1 MKKSFNILSRFCQW
15 KTLAVA
21 CSLMSI
27 LSAAQGQ
34 WSSGSNRVYISS
46 NNVRI
51 GIATSTPNERLHVK
65 NGNILVHYQD
75 GPQARLGESLLGGMF
90 LGTVTGHN
98 MHLGVGNA
106 EKMTISTGGNVG
118 IGTVS
123 PAYKL
128 QVTGESYTTG
138 RVGIG
143 TEPGSGIQLNVK
155 GSVHVGNSSG
165 AQVFHVSAGKE
176 LVFIGTDAYNEY
188 LASVGDTSSYI
199 QDNNYSLWVSKGI
212 VSEDFAL
219 ASVSDW
225 DDYVFDENYH
235 LPSLQQL
242 ETYLKQHK
250 HLPAIPSEAAVKK
263 QGYSLHKLNRG
274 FLKTIEELTLY
285 TIAQDKKVNELE
297 AQLNTQAGQLQLL
310 MDELA
315 AIKSKL
321 SPGKNNT
328 H

>member
-1 MKKSFNILSRFCQW
+1 MKKSLGTLSQFCQW
-15 KTLAVA
+15 KELAMA
-21 CSLMSI
+21 CGMLFI
-27 LSAAQGQ
+27 LSGAQAQ
-34 WSSGSNRVYISS
+34 WSTGSNRVYISS
-46 NNVRI
+46 NNIRV
-51 GIATSTPNERLHVK
+51 GLGTSTPNERLHVK

-75 GPQARLGESLLGGMF
+75 GPQARLGEASLGGMF
-90 LGTVTGHN
+90 LGTVTGDN

-106 EKMTISTGGNVG
+106 EKMTINTAGNVG
-118 IGTVS
+118 IGTTV

-128 QVTGESYTTG
+128 QVAGESYVTG

-143 TEPGSGIQLNVK
+143 IAPATDIQLNVK

-165 AQVFHVSAGKE
+165 AQVFHISAGKE

-188 LASVGDTSSYI
+188 LASVGDTSSPI

-225 DDYVFDENYH
+225 DDYVFAEDYH
-235 LPSLQQL
+235 LPSLQEL
-242 ETYLKQHK
+242 EKFLQEHK
-250 HLPAIPSEAAVKK
+250 HLPAIPSEATVKK

-285 TIAQDKKVNELE
+285 TIAQDKKVSELE
-297 AQLNTQAGQLQLL
+297 AQVDKQATQLQLL
-310 MDELA
+310 MEELA

-321 SPGKNNT
+321 SPDKNIAL
-328 H
+328 